1 MVFFRPILASLLAVF
16 WLTVPLTA
24 ELHFLLVEHSVCAE
38 HGELAEEG
46 SHRLEGVQHQDAH
59 EHVGGPALAA
69 TSVQDDGHDHG
80 CGFLLPPSPNVGGEF
95 ALLVRPSVLNFPALH
110 LDDAGA
116 PRAPPLSFAP
126 KTSPPRS

>member
-1 MVFFRPILASLLAVF
+1 MVCFRPFLASLLALF
-16 WLTVPLTA
+16 WLAAPLTA
-24 ELHFLLVEHSVCAE
+24 ELHFFVVEHSVCPE
-38 HGELAEEG
+38 HGELTEGG
-46 SHRLEGVQHQDAH
+46 SHKLEGVQHEDAH
-59 EHVGGPALAA
+59 EQVSGPALASA
-69 TSVQDDGHDHG
+69 SVQDDGHDHG

-95 ALLVRPSVLNFPALH
+95 ALLVRPSVLNFPSLQ